1 MSLALRP
8 DGSGG
13 LSGGFSSQFRL
24 RSNRDGGEVPRPVCG
39 GFLVPLGGGHML
51 EEGRRRMIRLLLFVA
66 TAFAVGTMIGPSEV
80 AEVARDA
87 FRPFGVA
94 AISILGLAFVFR
106 LLVPSR
112 K

>member
-1 MSLALRP
+1 
-8 DGSGG
+8 
-13 LSGGFSSQFRL
+13 
-24 RSNRDGGEVPRPVCG
+24 
-39 GFLVPLGGGHML
+39 
-51 EEGRRRMIRLLLFVA
+51 MIRLLLFVA
-66 TAFAVGTMIGPSEV
+66 TAFAVGTMIGPSEA

>member
-1 MSLALRP
+1 M
-8 DGSGG
+8 
-13 LSGGFSSQFRL
+13 FRL
-24 RSNRDGGEVPRPVCG
+24 RSHRDGGEVPRRVWG
-39 GFLVPLGGGHML
+39 DFLVPLGGGHLL
-51 EEGRRRMIRLLLFVA
+51 EKREGRMIRVLLFVA

-94 AISILGLAFVFR
+94 AISILGLAVVFR

>member
-1 MSLALRP
+1 
-8 DGSGG
+8 
-13 LSGGFSSQFRL
+13 
-24 RSNRDGGEVPRPVCG
+24 
-39 GFLVPLGGGHML
+39 ML
-51 EEGRRRMIRLLLFVA
+51 EEGRRRMIRVLLFVA